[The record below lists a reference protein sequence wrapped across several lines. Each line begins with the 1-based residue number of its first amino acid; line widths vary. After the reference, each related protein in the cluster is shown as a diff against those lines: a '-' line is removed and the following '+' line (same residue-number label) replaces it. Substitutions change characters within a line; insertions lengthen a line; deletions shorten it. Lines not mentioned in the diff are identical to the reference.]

1 MDGKINGQVRSCRV
15 CVHTLLS
22 PAALRTKPVVFG
34 ASQGTLWY
42 AGGDRYQGEWKDG
55 KMHGRGTYTY
65 AEGDRQARPA
75 SHRGERATHSLG
87 PTASSPRPGPTTYP
101 AAAAAC
107 GHLGL
112 SWTAC
117 ISRPAPVL
125 PRRYEGDWK
134 DDRRHGKGT
143 VTYAAP
149 DGGVAEKFEGDWSDG
164 RMHGYGKYLYT
175 DGGIYEGEW
184 LDGKMHGRGLYTF
197 PNGNKYDGEWQNDVK
212 EGYGVLQYINGERY
226 EGYWKDD
233 KAHGKGTLTYIHG
246 DKYVGDWHAAKKQ
259 ARRTPHAARR
269 TPSSAAHLAPDHG
282 AKRALSPSPTCPLS
296 PHHRDK
302 ASSTTPMAICSV
314 VSGCKTGRRATAFS
328 CTPTT
333 TGTRGS
339 GWRTADTATARSTT
353 TTARGTMASGV
364 TAERRARARFTSP
377 TVTPSPAT
385 GAMGSS
391 RVLASWLSTMS
402 HRGT

>member
-259 ARRTPHAARR
+259 VRRTPHA
-269 TPSSAAHLAPDHG
+269 
-282 AKRALSPSPTCPLS
+282 
-296 PHHRDK
+296 
-302 ASSTTPMAICSV
+302 
-314 VSGCKTGRRATAFS
+314 
-328 CTPTT
+328 
-333 TGTRGS
+333 
-339 GWRTADTATARSTT
+339 
-353 TTARGTMASGV
+353 
-364 TAERRARARFTSP
+364 
-377 TVTPSPAT
+377 
-385 GAMGSS
+385 
-391 RVLASWLSTMS
+391 
-402 HRGT
+402 

>member
-1 MDGKINGQVRSCRV
+1 MRASGWTVRSTDRCALAACV
-15 CVHTLLS
+15 CTLRRCWLS
-22 PAALRTKPVVFG
+22 GAMCG

-65 AEGDRQARPA
+65 AEGDRQAC
-75 SHRGERATHSLG
+75 
-87 PTASSPRPGPTTYP
+87 RPGGGEQPAACAGSPCAARPTLLRRQP
-101 AAAAAC
+101 AAAAAH
-107 GHLGL
+107 GDLGP
-112 SWTAC
+112 SWTALLPC
-117 ISRPAPVL
+117 PGRAP

-259 ARRTPHAARR
+259 ARRRTHSGHAAR
-269 TPSSAAHLAPDHG
+269 TAAPQHARRPLAASPICLSPPTTG
-282 AKRALSPSPTCPLS
+282 ARRALL
-296 PHHRDK
+296 R
-302 ASSTTPMAICSV
+302 
-314 VSGCKTGRRATAFS
+314 
-328 CTPTT
+328 
-333 TGTRGS
+333 
-339 GWRTADTATARSTT
+339 
-353 TTARGTMASGV
+353 
-364 TAERRARARFTSP
+364 
-377 TVTPSPAT
+377 
-385 GAMGSS
+385 
-391 RVLASWLSTMS
+391 
-402 HRGT
+402 